1 MIEIKYKFQGFAY
14 KWKMFLDEGY
24 KLGDIIQAEDPLRY
38 IIWDCEII
46 DIFGILGQEIIL
58 KKLRPNEIWYKS
70 VLREIK

>member
-1 MIEIKYKFQGFAY
+1 MIEVKYKFQDFDY

-24 KLGDIIQAEDPLRY
+24 RLGDIIQAEDPLRY

-46 DIFGILGQEIIL
+46 DISGKEIIL
-58 KKLRPNEIWYKS
+58 KKLRPNEIWYNS